1 MDIKKNKL
9 FYAHS
14 KENVDREKWQILE
27 AHLCQVAQIAST
39 FAEDLCNGDWASSAG
54 LLHDLGKYNPAFQNY
69 ISQQPDWEEPLGDV
83 KRSRKVDHSTAGAL
97 LAVEKFKAMGVIL
110 SYLITGHHAGLPDW
124 YHETGV
130 GGDLETRL
138 GNKELLDK
146 IREYL
151 PEELIKNIKA
161 PSTRPVVDNSKFF
174 HLWLRMLYS
183 CLVDADFLDTENF
196 MSPEKSTLRGNYK
209 DLSALKPLLDNYL
222 TCLTQK
228 AEDTQVNRLRKQVL
242 EECRKRAKSESGIF
256 SLTVP
261 TGGGKTLSAMAF
273 ALEHALKHGKRR
285 VIMAIPFTSIIEQT
299 AGIYK
304 NIFGY
309 DHVIEHHSN
318 FDPEENK
325 ETSKSRLATE
335 NWDAPII
342 VTTNVQLFESLFA
355 ARSSAC
361 RKLHNIVNSVIILDE
376 AQTIPAEYLEPILNV
391 LKALVKYFNV
401 TLVLCTATQPALCG
415 RIGSSSNS
423 ITGFEHV
430 REIISNPS
438 ELAVQLNRVEIG
450 FPENIDQPID
460 WADLAQ
466 ELRKYERVLCI
477 VNTRKDCRQL
487 HGLMPSETIHL
498 SAGMCAEERSD
509 VIRTIKEK
517 LKHKEAVRV
526 ISTQLVEAGVDIDFP
541 VVYRVLA
548 GLDSIAQA
556 AGRCNREGKMD
567 LPGKVKVFVSPKP
580 APPGFLRKGQDTTK
594 ELVSCCAPES
604 PDFSPSTIKRYFELF
619 YSNLNSF
626 DSKNILGK
634 LTDNAHEMKIQFRTV
649 ARDFKL
655 IDESGSQSII
665 VWYENSKANSLELI
679 EQLNNIGPKR
689 WLLRKLQRFSV
700 SVPKYEFQFYRDQGM
715 VEEVHGFWI
724 QNTHLL
730 YKEGIGVV
738 GQDSDWNSQL
748 LLS

>member
-1 MDIKKNKL
+1 MDIKKNQL

-14 KENVDREKWQILE
+14 KENTDSEKWQLLE
-27 AHLCQVAQIAST
+27 VHLRQVSKIASI

-69 ISQQPDWEEPLGDV
+69 ISQQADWEEPLDSI
-83 KRSRKVDHSTAGAL
+83 KTAKKVDHSTAGAL
-97 LAVEKFKAMGVIL
+97 LALEKFKAMGVIL
-110 SYLITGHHAGLPDW
+110 SYVITGHHAGLPDW
-124 YHETGV
+124 YNKIGV
-130 GGDLETRL
+130 GGDLESRL
-138 GNKELLDK
+138 KNKDLLEK
-146 IREYL
+146 IRPYL
-151 PEELIKNIKA
+151 PEDLISKIKI
-161 PSTRPVVDNSKFF
+161 PSTKPIVDDSKFF
-174 HLWLRMLYS
+174 HLWIRMLYS
-183 CLVDADFLDTENF
+183 CLVDADFLDTESF
-196 MSPEKSTLRGNYK
+196 MSPEKSDLRGNYNK
-209 DLSALKPLLDNYL
+209 LAELKPLLDNYL
-222 TCLTQK
+222 KGLVQK
-228 AEDTQVNRLRKQVL
+228 AEDTPVNRLRKQVL
-242 EECRKRAKSESGIF
+242 EECRKSAVSESGVF

-273 ALEHALKHGKRR
+273 ALEHALKHGKKR

-299 AGIYK
+299 ARIYK
-304 NIFGY
+304 NIFGH

-325 ETSKSRLATE
+325 ETSKGKLATE

-342 VTTNVQLFESLFA
+342 VTTNVQLFESLFS

-376 AQTIPAEYLEPILNV
+376 AQTIPAEYLAPILNV
-391 LKALVKYFNV
+391 LKTLVKYFNV

-423 ITGFEHV
+423 IIGFEKV

-438 ELAVQLNRVEIG
+438 ELAVQLKRVEVD
-450 FPENIDQPID
+450 FPDNINQPID

-466 ELRKYERVLCI
+466 ELRQYDRVLCI

-487 HGLMPSETIHL
+487 HLLMPSDTIHL

-509 VIRTIKEK
+509 VIRIIKEK
-517 LKHKEAVRV
+517 LKNKEAIRV

-567 LPGKVKVFVSPKP
+567 LMGKVKVFVSPKP

-594 ELVSCCAPES
+594 ELVSCYAPKA
-604 PDFSPSTIKRYFELF
+604 PDFSPSTVKRYFELF

-626 DSKNILGK
+626 DSKAILAK

-665 VWYENSKANSLELI
+665 VWYENSRANSLELI
-679 EQLNNIGPKR
+679 EQLNNIGPER

-700 SVPKYEFQFYRDQGM
+700 SVPKYEFQFYRDQGL
-715 VEEVHGFWI
+715 VEEVHGFWV
-724 QNTHLL
+724 QSTHLL

-738 GQDSDWNSQL
+738 GQDSDWNSQI